1 MSIISESV
9 TKGYVMILCGGRS
22 GSIMYQGKESRFD
35 DLLCKTLCVYW
46 IKLYL
51 SCCYPSITK
60 ATTQNSQVEEMH
72 RARYGGR
79 QGASLPFLGV
89 PPFSTSLWSLTRKLS
104 EPCCLV
110 VFMEV
115 LLRRHD

>member
-46 IKLYL
+46 IK
-51 SCCYPSITK
+51 SYPGTDHYPIRNYISIQIRHYFWE
-60 ATTQNSQVEEMH
+60 AYISEVCSISASVIQN
-72 RARYGGR
+72 
-79 QGASLPFLGV
+79 L
-89 PPFSTSLWSLTRKLS
+89 
-104 EPCCLV
+104 C
-110 VFMEV
+110 
-115 LLRRHD
+115 